1 MEVDRELIATAQRLI
16 NGANVHCVNT
26 WIFCYEL
33 SPDPLRRAKYES
45 LLRDFVN
52 SNSSLTILKHSIAF
66 SRKQLAKLKVRSA
79 AINRRVEKLLISH
92 SD

>member
-1 MEVDRELIATAQRLI
+1 MGVDRELIATAQRLI
-16 NGANVHCVNT
+16 NGANVHHVNT

-66 SRKQLAKLKVRSA
+66 SRKQIAKLKVRSA
-79 AINRRVEKLLISH
+79 AINRRIEKLLTSH